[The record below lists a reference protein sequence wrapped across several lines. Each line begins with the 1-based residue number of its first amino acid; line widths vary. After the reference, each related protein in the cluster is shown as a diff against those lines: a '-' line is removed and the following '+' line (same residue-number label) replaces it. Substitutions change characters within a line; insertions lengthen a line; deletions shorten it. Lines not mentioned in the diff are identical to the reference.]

1 MTVQYEITREEYM
14 EVCAAQGQR
23 KNPGGGRGVRFIGY
37 AVICVGFFVVMNAR
51 GLRQAWGIA
60 VIIAGLWVLIG
71 PVWRGYFRG
80 GEFWEGMLQAQQ
92 PMAVGWDWS
101 GARTTGVLWAT
112 GLVRGW
118 RYCARV
124 QTIP

>member
-71 PVWRGYFRG
+71 PVWRACSRGGKVWGGVWRPPEPGSGGGNERG
-80 GEFWEGMLQAQQ
+80 GENNG
-92 PMAVGWDWS
+92 GS
-101 GARTTGVLWAT
+101 GPSELF
-112 GLVRGW
+112 
-118 RYCARV
+118 
-124 QTIP
+124 